1 MRRWWQRQEF
11 VAVLKKNPKP
21 AVKELNEN
29 TTFQRRW
36 SDIFKHKFVMLIW
49 LSEQGFEPNTQKHNA
64 VYIPCRVFDDERY
77 CNCNLQKADP
87 RGSKCTFCGDP
98 LMDMIQKSIDQG
110 TILLQR
116 TSF

>member
-1 MRRWWQRQEF
+1 M
-11 VAVLKKNPKP
+11 VAASGIHGGSENNPKP
-21 AVKELNEN
+21 AVKKLNEN

-36 SDIFKHKFVMLIW
+36 PDIFKHKFVMLIW

-77 CNCNLQKADP
+77 CYCNLRKADF
-87 RGSKCTFCGDP
+87 RGSKCTFCDDP